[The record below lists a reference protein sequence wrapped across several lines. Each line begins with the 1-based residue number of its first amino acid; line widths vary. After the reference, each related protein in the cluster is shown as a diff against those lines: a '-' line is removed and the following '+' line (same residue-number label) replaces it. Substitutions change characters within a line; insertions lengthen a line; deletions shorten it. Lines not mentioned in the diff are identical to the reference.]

1 MLSLKMKKLI
11 GLNNDIL
18 DQQSRGYF
26 TDIFRRCFTVVFLI
40 ISKNFEKFT
49 TTYMRQVFFVKITSL
64 TLLKTNS
71 LSQVFFCIYCSILKN
86 NSFLKHIGMGA
97 AKKISDTPI

>member
-1 MLSLKMKKLI
+1 MVQEMLSLKMKKLK

-26 TDIFRRCFTVVFLI
+26 PDIFRRCFTVVFLI

-49 TTYMRQVFFVKITSL
+49 INYMRQVIFVKITSL
-64 TLLKTNS
+64 TLLK
-71 LSQVFFCIYCSILKN
+71 IDSITDI
-86 NSFLKHIGMGA
+86 FLYILQHFEE
-97 AKKISDTPI
+97 